1 MGRTVVGVG
10 YRKPM
15 LPSLSIL
22 WSLVPLVTLGWG
34 NGFSFAY
41 AAYRLRDGVLGWCA
55 AGYFALGALSFGLVG
70 ASDNDGGDWRG
81 SIGTLLIVVL
91 IALGSAQAFGIRKYL
106 VDPSLP
112 RRSRK
117 IFSVQEQALVE
128 ARAEM
133 QRRDEA
139 RRILIADPELA
150 RQLCIGR
157 PDLPRRYQDGGL
169 VDANHAPAW
178 VLARLPGIGP
188 ELADH
193 IVTNRDGVGGYR
205 DLSDLSVTLGV
216 TPQSLDQASTFLVFP
231 GSGTAG

>member
-1 MGRTVVGVG
+1 MGKTVVAVG

-22 WSLVPLVTLGWG
+22 WALVPLVTLGWG
-34 NGFSFAY
+34 TGFSFAY
-41 AAYRLRDGVLGWCA
+41 AANRLRDGVLGWCA
-55 AGYFALGALSFGLVG
+55 AGYLALGALSFALVG
-70 ASDNDGGDWRG
+70 ASDNDGSGWQ
-81 SIGTLLIVVL
+81 GTLGTFLILVL
-91 IALGSAQAFGIRKYL
+91 IALGSAHAFGIRKHL
-106 VDPSLP
+106 VDPTTP
-112 RRSRK
+112 RRRRK
-117 IFSVQEQALVE
+117 IFSAQEQALAE

-157 PDLPRRYQDGGL
+157 PDLPRKYLDGGL

-178 VLARLPGIGP
+178 VLARLPGISP
-188 ELADH
+188 DLADH

-205 DLSDLSVTLGV
+205 DLTDLSVTLEV

-231 GSGTAG
+231 GSGTAR